1 MWFIY
6 TLIDKK
12 DTAFDIDK
20 QRIFLLISAKT
31 QKGFFFLVIHVQIL
45 YTLCQTARK

>member
-31 QKGFFFLVIHVQIL
+31 QKGFFFF
-45 YTLCQTARK
+45 

>member
-31 QKGFFFLVIHVQIL
+31 QKGFFLVIHIQIL